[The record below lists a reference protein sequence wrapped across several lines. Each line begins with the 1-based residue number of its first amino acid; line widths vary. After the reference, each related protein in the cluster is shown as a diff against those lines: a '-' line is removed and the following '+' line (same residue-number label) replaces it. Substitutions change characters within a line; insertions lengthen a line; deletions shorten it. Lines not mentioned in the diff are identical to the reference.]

1 MAKDK
6 SSGKRITI
14 RELARL
20 AGTSPGT
27 VSRALN
33 GNTRISESVSTKIRK
48 LASKHGYVPNQ
59 QARNLQK
66 GGSQFLGFLASDLL
80 NFAFLNIFR
89 QLEAMCRKRGFSLI
103 IADSERSAK
112 LEREHVDY
120 FLRLDV
126 RGMFVSSVAD
136 WNSQASCEHLDVF
149 LKNGIPT
156 VAVDHSFR
164 PGISSVFNDETNAA
178 ARLIAELQK
187 LGHTHFL
194 LVAYESP
201 KNIVARMRI
210 EGMRQAI
217 ASIPGGV
224 VTDVIKSDR
233 SSKWKNRV
241 VRAVAAHHPTAIV
254 TVDEFEALSLYQPL
268 TEAGISIPG
277 DVSLAA
283 FGSSNFWIKDLVPSL
298 TACHNN
304 DSALVDSAM
313 SLLFEKMERPAT
325 PDRHVSIP
333 QQLFLRNSTAKA
345 RISG

>member
-1 MAKDK
+1 MANEKFF
-6 SSGKRITI
+6 GKRITI
-14 RELARL
+14 RELAQL
-20 AGTSPGT
+20 AKTSPGT

-33 GNTRISESVSTKIRK
+33 GNPKISDSVSAKIKK

-89 QLEAMCRKRGFSLI
+89 QLEARCRKRGFSLI
-103 IADSERSAK
+103 IADSERNPK
-112 LEREHVDY
+112 LEREHVNY
-120 FLRLDV
+120 FLRLNV
-126 RGMFVSSVAD
+126 RGMFVSSVSD
-136 WNSQASCEHLDVF
+136 WNSQATCEHLDVF

-156 VAVDHSFR
+156 VAVDHSIR
-164 PGISSVFNDETNAA
+164 PGISSVCSDEKTAA
-178 ARLIAELQK
+178 YRLIAELQK

-201 KNIVARMRI
+201 KNIVAQMRI
-210 EGMRQAI
+210 EGLREAI
-217 ASIPGGV
+217 SSIPGGA
-224 VTDVIKSDR
+224 VTDEIQSCR

-241 VRAVAAHHPTAIV
+241 IRAVAAHHPTAIV

-268 TEAGISIPG
+268 AEAGIRMPG

-298 TACHNN
+298 TACHN
-304 DSALVDSAM
+304 DDAALVDGAM
-313 SLLFEKMERPAT
+313 SLLLEKMENPSA
-325 PDRHVSIP
+325 PDNHVAIP

-345 RISG
+345 RL